1 MKTKHLL
8 IWMMLSLRTFSTP
21 ELLSQGPITPTNG
34 FVGRS
39 EVAAIWENSGYENG
53 ADITFTHT
61 LLNLKEDYE
70 TIESESD
77 RFNYSEASHNMSNL
91 GNALINGA
99 AGDFNGDGVDEY
111 VVVSHSANNGI
122 DFSIPSIADL
132 KIDSFL
138 TGSIPSGPESQLN
151 EPLTGNILVET
162 GDLTGNERAEI
173 VVAFVSATD
182 HIMVHIFGLNEENE
196 LLELHSFQAT
206 LLAEASTSEKFG
218 ISVDDLDADG
228 RSELLLT
235 YYSADPGPGAYLN
248 IYGFSGTTPLVR
260 TLHNRQ
266 LVDSVRSVQKVNA
279 DIDLSFDVA
288 VGDFDGDSIKEVVF
302 GFSQYHEP
310 GALIVFPMEVS
321 DDPGTAAEDP
331 FEMLVLDP
339 ENILE
344 KELNWNGSRLSL
356 IPGDANGNGREELIA
371 TGTYVHL
378 LYTPEAGN
386 LNFSDEYIEYS
397 WTESL
402 TTAAF
407 ADLDNKEHNGKE
419 IIMLYNASGDYTLY
433 SYTVSGDYMI
443 ESLAERYLNTW
454 NKNAGSGLLVTG
466 DFDGDIFR
474 IGPGV
479 KYTKTEVVQPL
490 VILNAPP
497 THFDQFGDDIFDVN
511 YCHNQNNCES
521 YATYSTTS
529 TTDVSVSTTLKQSWG
544 VSSSIKGGGK
554 VLGFGVEAYLTGTYG
569 KNFEKTSSSS
579 NTITIQQSVTAS
591 FDDQIYATVCD
602 YEMWEYTVFDR
613 NDRPRGNIITLKP
626 LLTENR
632 WFPSKERSAA
642 GYVPKHEVGNILSY
656 TPYKDL
662 INPDGEDKIRGS
674 YGSDS
679 YDLDANTDV
688 TFTVN
693 LSNTFNNTEVKNR
706 EIGVE
711 VGASVSNWGVEVSGT
726 ASYSRSDL
734 STHSISVGKA
744 LDISVHL
751 GGINRTIGET
761 GYNVTPYI
769 YWATNGAM
777 VIDYAAR
784 PILPE
789 PGGTNTWWSANYD
802 QQDPAFI
809 LPWRLDPEKGLT
821 LEDEA
826 RRYQTKSIRFS
837 PAESAAG
844 DTVTV
849 TAIINNFSPY
859 PTAGSVPI
867 SFYIGDP
874 MDGGTLI
881 TDIHGESIF
890 TTSDVIDEQ
899 GFLEISMEWVV
910 PEGLESFPRIYGY
923 IDPQDVLS
931 EVHERNNIGWVILGK
946 SDQGGATGQDEA
958 DILQTGEARSVVYP
972 NPFRETAWIEYDLND
987 FSDVGI
993 RLYDMQ
999 GQLVFVQN
1007 QAGMS
1012 TGTHRESLA
1021 VENLEPGVYFYHIR
1035 SREFNETG
1043 KIMKMSQ

>member
-1 MKTKHLL
+1 MLL
-8 IWMMLSLRTFSTP
+8 IACISFSDMFA
-21 ELLSQGPITPTNG
+21 QGPITPTNG
-34 FVGRS
+34 FVGRT
-39 EVAAIWENSGYENG
+39 EAAVIWENSGYENG

-77 RFNYSEASHNMSNL
+77 RFNYSEASHSMANL

-99 AGDFNGDGVDEY
+99 TGDFNGDGVDEY
-111 VVVSHSANNGI
+111 IVVSHAENNGI
-122 DFSIPSIADL
+122 DFSIPAIAEL
-132 KIDSFL
+132 KIDSFF
-138 TGSIPSGPESQLN
+138 TGYVASGPESQLN
-151 EPLTGNILVET
+151 EPFTGNILVET
-162 GDLTGNERAEI
+162 GDFTGNGRSEI
-173 VVAFVSATD
+173 VIGFVSDSD
-182 HIMVHIFGLNEENE
+182 HIMLHIFGVNEENE
-196 LLELHSFQAT
+196 IHELHAFQAE
-206 LLAEASTSEKFG
+206 LLAEAATSEKFS
-218 ISVDDLDADG
+218 ISVDDLNQDG
-228 RSELLLT
+228 LSELLLAF
-235 YYSADPGPGAYLN
+235 YSTDPEPGAYLS
-248 IYGFSGTTPLVR
+248 IYSFEGTNPLVR
-260 TLHNRQ
+260 TLHSRQ
-266 LVDSVRSVQKVNA
+266 LIDNDHSVQKVND
-279 DIDLSFDVA
+279 DIDISIDVA
-288 VGDFDGDSIKEVVF
+288 AGDFDGDSISEIVF
-302 GFSQYHEP
+302 GLSNLYYEP
-310 GALIVFPMEVS
+310 GELIVFPLEVS
-321 DDPGTAAEDP
+321 DDPATSTIDP
-331 FEMLVLDP
+331 FEKLVLNSED
-339 ENILE
+339 IFQL
-344 KELNWNGSRLSL
+344 ELNYNDSKLNL
-356 IPGDANGNGREELIA
+356 ISGDANGNGRDELIA

-378 LYTPEAGN
+378 LYTSEPGN
-386 LNFSDEYIEYS
+386 LKFSDKYVRFN

-407 ADLDNKEHNGKE
+407 ADLDNREDKGEE
-419 IIMLYNASGDYTLY
+419 ILLLYN
-433 SYTVSGDYMI
+433 VSGDYRLISYTISTDYVI
-443 ESLAERYLNTW
+443 ENLATHFLNTYDSP
-454 NKNAGSGLLVTG
+454 GSGLLVTG

-479 KYTKTEVVQPL
+479 KYTKTDVVQPL

-521 YATYSTTS
+521 YATYSTSSS
-529 TTDVSVSTTLKQSWG
+529 TDISVSTTLRQSWG
-544 VSSSIKGGGK
+544 VSATIKGGAK
-554 VLGFGVEAYLTGTYG
+554 VLGAGVEGYMTGTYG
-569 KNFEKTSSSS
+569 KNFEKTSASS

-626 LLTENR
+626 ILTENR

-693 LSNTFNNTEVKNR
+693 LSNTFNNTEVENR
-706 EIGVE
+706 QIGVE
-711 VGASVSNWGVEVSGT
+711 VGASVSKWGVEVSGA
-726 ASYSRSDL
+726 ASYDRSDL
-734 STHSISVGKA
+734 STHSVSVGKA

-769 YWATNGAM
+769 YWATNGAL

-802 QQDPAFI
+802 QPDPGFI

-837 PAESAAG
+837 PVESSAG

-859 PTAGSVPI
+859 PTAGNVPV

-874 MDGGTLI
+874 MNGGTLI
-881 TDIHGESIF
+881 TDIHGESVF
-890 TTSDVIDEQ
+890 HTNGVIDQQ
-899 GFLEISMEWVV
+899 GFQETSMQWVV
-910 PEGLESFPRIYGY
+910 PEDLESFPRIYGY
-923 IDPQDVLS
+923 IDPQDALS

-946 SDQGGATGQDEA
+946 SDQGGSTGSNDPE
-958 DILQTGEARSVVYP
+958 ILQPGEHTTVVYP
-972 NPFRETAWIEYDLND
+972 NPFHSTAWIGYELND
-987 FSDVGI
+987 FSDVVI
-993 RLYDMQ
+993 RIYDLQ
-999 GQLVFVQN
+999 GQTVLVQH
-1007 QAGMS
+1007 QPGMS
-1012 TGTHRESLA
+1012 PGAHRESLD
-1021 VENLEPGVYFYHIR
+1021 VEPLPSGVYFYHIR
-1035 SREFNETG
+1035 TREFNETG
-1043 KIMKMSQ
+1043 KIIKMR